1 MLPPIRLAV
10 GNVEVA
16 SEAQY
21 PANMNFIGR
30 RRSELLAQDAQTF
43 LRSRLE
49 AAGGV
54 DVARPRWSRPPS
66 SSARRDNPGGAPVHA
81 SRAGR
86 WSGTLALKVAIV
98 DGLGIEQG
106 FASSRVQITR
116 SISPRMGVEAKDN
129 FSRTLSNDLIQ
140 ASSRELEQSIDP
152 QPGQPRLSSEA
163 GGAPFA
169 GSQKK
174 TASPRRVG
182 RQSLRGTM
190 ELLRLING

>member
-1 MLPPIRLAV
+1 MARRWVRATGLVLMLAACTPTADTPPPAPAPVLPPIRLAV
-10 GNVEVA
+10 GSVEVA

-54 DVARPRWSRPPS
+54 DVAKATVVEATIIERAP
-66 SSARRDNPGGAPVHA
+66 DNPGGALSTQP
-81 SRAGR
+81 S
-86 WSGTLALKVAIV
+86 WEMSGTLALKVAIV
-98 DGLGIEQG
+98 DGFGVEQG

-129 FSRTLSNDLIQ
+129 FSRTLSSDLVQ
-140 ASSRELEQSIDP
+140 ASSRELEQSIT
-152 QPGQPRLSSEA
+152 RNL
-163 GGAPFA
+163 
-169 GSQKK
+169 
-174 TASPRRVG
+174 ASHVSP
-182 RQSLRGTM
+182 
-190 ELLRLING
+190 